1 MAVEKVGRAEHGKDM
16 VERIQVVRW
25 RNRERGLKEG
35 TNYGEGGDDVDAGKT
50 SRSIV
55 SEIP

>member
-1 MAVEKVGRAEHGKDM
+1 MGWRSKVVRAEHGEDM

-25 RNRERGLKEG
+25 RN
-35 TNYGEGGDDVDAGKT
+35 GEGESRENREGGDVDAGKT
-50 SRSIV
+50 SRSIA